1 MMFNIL
7 LPERVE
13 PSIQMSSLPSNH
25 DTNTIDALGG
35 SPDIPVAHRHMTV
48 IEVPLILQEESSDT
62 IVRPYK
68 RWFSILHLFSE
79 F

>member
-7 LPERVE
+7 LRERVE
-13 PSIQMSSLPSNH
+13 PSIRMSSLPSNH
-25 DTNTIDALGG
+25 DTNTIDARGG
-35 SPDIPVAHRHMTV
+35 SPDISVAHRHMTV

-62 IVRPYK
+62 IVRRYK